1 MMSRDLERFVIL
13 PLVNCQKRGEVV
25 SPHSTNLANQ
35 MIIIVN
41 LDPAEKEPKCAL
53 KNGRKL
59 LCRDY
64 PSVMRS
70 CPVSKV
76 TRIIRLK

>member
-25 SPHSTNLANQ
+25 SPHSPNLANQ

-41 LDPAEKEPKCAL
+41 LDPSEKGPKCAL
-53 KNGRKL
+53 KKW
-59 LCRDY
+59 
-64 PSVMRS
+64 
-70 CPVSKV
+70 SKV
-76 TRIIRLK
+76 TLQRLSERDEELPSFKGNPH